1 MAEYFALQAAFFFA
15 ISHIFIRRGLVTSD
29 AFTGSFIS
37 LVMTAVTLV
46 TLSPLFIPLSLFW
59 TPAVGYFIAAGIFA
73 PALGRIFSYKGIER
87 VGVGRSVPIA
97 NSSPMFSSILAVLV
111 LGEIWTLQN
120 FLGTT
125 LVVLG
130 VVILSRTHR
139 GLGQWRKIDLVY
151 PLAAALSFGM
161 SAILRKLGLL
171 VQNVPLVAA
180 TVTSTA
186 GLLFAMA
193 MLQMQGGWR
202 ALALSRRGST
212 WFFAAG
218 LCNTSAM
225 LSVFYGLSFGRVVIV
240 EPLAATNPVLAILLS
255 AIFLKD
261 LEVVTFRVVVGAL
274 CTVVGTMLGVTS

>member
-37 LVMTAVTLV
+37 LGITAVVLL
-46 TLSPLFIPLSLFW
+46 TLSPLFVPLALFW

-73 PALGRIFSYKGIER
+73 PALGRTFSYKGIER
-87 VGVGRSVPIA
+87 VGVGRSVPVA
-97 NSSPMFSSILAVLV
+97 NSSPMFSSILAVLI
-111 LGEIWTLQN
+111 LGEIWTLRN

-130 VVILSRTHR
+130 VVILSRAR
-139 GLGQWRKIDLVY
+139 SGLGQWRKIDLIY
-151 PLAAALSFGM
+151 PVAAALSFGI
-161 SAILRKLGLL
+161 SAILRKRGLL

-202 ALALSRRGST
+202 ALGLSRRGSA

-225 LSVFYGLSFGRVVIV
+225 LSAFYGLSFGRVVIV
-240 EPLAATNPVLAILLS
+240 EPLSATNPVLAILLS
-255 AIFLKD
+255 AIFLRD
-261 LEVVTFRVVVGAL
+261 LEVVTFRVVAGAL
-274 CTVVGTMLGVTS
+274 CTVVGTVLVVTS